1 MLFLSGF
8 NQTSQFGDILGKNS
22 KCGISWKLVRWK
34 VAIFHADRPI
44 FMKLFKNIM
53 RVAVFLLRQETRLNK
68 DSSFRQLECITLLL
82 ILTLLGCDCS
92 SGKCPRR
99 FVCLSQNTWI
109 WTQQQQQRHTDLI
122 AHHQMTA
129 AVVQFVPRTYQ
140 YLLLQQ
146 CSSPNNTVTVWV

>member
-53 RVAVFLLRQETRLNK
+53 RVAVFLLRQETRLHK
-68 DSSFRQLECITLLL
+68 DSNFRQLECITLLL

-109 WTQQQQQRHTDLI
+109 WTQQQQQRTYRSDSTSPDDSSCSPVCTTNLPVSL
-122 AHHQMTA
+122 ATT
-129 AVVQFVPRTYQ
+129 VQ
-140 YLLLQQ
+140 
-146 CSSPNNTVTVWV
+146 